1 MVGRILLLCGALA
14 LLATCGEPERDNPFD
29 PSFKDGEVLLR
40 RQIVGEWERDAD
52 GENQVYA
59 FKADGA
65 VEWRDYSAPD
75 GGPVDRTAPFPQT
88 LVLTYSGTYV
98 LEGRTLKLVFTQV
111 QTNEPAGVKSPP
123 DDDARLLRVALRG
136 DLLTL
141 SEGGRDRRFSR
152 LF

>member
-1 MVGRILLLCGALA
+1 MSGRILLLCGALA

-29 PSFKDGEVLLR
+29 PRFADGEVLLR

-59 FKADGA
+59 FKADGV

-75 GGPVDRTAPFPQT
+75 GGLVDRAAPFPQT
-88 LVLTYSGTYV
+88 LLLTRSGTYV

-111 QTNEPAGVKSPP
+111 QTNEPAGVAPP
-123 DDDARLLRVALRG
+123 LDDDERLLRVSIRG

-141 SEGGRDRRFSR
+141 SGDGRDRRFSR